1 MYDLPT
7 IEESQ
12 TAIEEGTEL
21 TMQEQLPGKPEE
33 QMLNAEETTLED
45 PKAEA
50 IAAAKIETM
59 LQPDEQGEAE
69 EKADKFLKPRA
80 DVPK

>member
-1 MYDLPT
+1 MYDLST
-7 IEESQ
+7 IEESL

-21 TMQEQLPGKPEE
+21 EPERLPDKPEE

-50 IAAAKIETM
+50 MAVGSIETM
-59 LQPDEQGEAE
+59 LQPDEEGEAE
-69 EKADKFLKPRA
+69 EKADKFLRPRA

>member
-1 MYDLPT
+1 MYDLST

-21 TMQEQLPGKPEE
+21 EPERLPDKPEE

-50 IAAAKIETM
+50 MAVAQIETM
-59 LQPDEQGEAE
+59 L
-69 EKADKFLKPRA
+69 
-80 DVPK
+80 

>member
-1 MYDLPT
+1 MYDLST

-21 TMQEQLPGKPEE
+21 EPERLPDKPEE

-50 IAAAKIETM
+50 MAVA
-59 LQPDEQGEAE
+59 
-69 EKADKFLKPRA
+69 
-80 DVPK
+80 